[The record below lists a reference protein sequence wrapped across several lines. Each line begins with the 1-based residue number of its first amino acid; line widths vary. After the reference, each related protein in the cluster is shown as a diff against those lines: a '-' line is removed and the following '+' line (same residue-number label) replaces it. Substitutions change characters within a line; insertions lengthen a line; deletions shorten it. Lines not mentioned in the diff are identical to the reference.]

1 LTAASYANP
10 HFPELTKQLRSAF
23 DPEQEDRPYREL
35 SRLFQE
41 DVPAT
46 FLYPDVLTTVA
57 TGRIRG
63 LNDSPYRGDLNWCMD
78 DLSVEGKS

>member
-1 LTAASYANP
+1 
-10 HFPELTKQLRSAF
+10 
-23 DPEQEDRPYREL
+23 L